1 MDFQFG
7 DKIMYTGNDSFPS
20 IVLNATI
27 PIPRFLTV
35 RVFADELVADFGNK
49 ENFFIYMKHRMHEFV
64 KAKDLTT
71 VEKELY
77 SLEENENHR

>member
-7 DKIMYTGNDSFPS
+7 DKIMYIGDDSFYS
-20 IVLNATI
+20 IVHNITI

-35 RVFADELVADFGNK
+35 RVFADDFVADFGNK
-49 ENFFIYMKHRMHEFV
+49 ENFFICMKHRMHEFV
-64 KAKDLTT
+64 KVKDLTT
-71 VEKELY
+71 IEKELY